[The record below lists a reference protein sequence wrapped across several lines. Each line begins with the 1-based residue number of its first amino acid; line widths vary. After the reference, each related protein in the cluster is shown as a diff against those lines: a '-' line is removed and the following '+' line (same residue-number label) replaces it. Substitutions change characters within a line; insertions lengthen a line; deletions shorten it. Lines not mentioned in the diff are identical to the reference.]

1 MRCATDRVTSTE
13 ERSPTVVTSREGV
26 MEWGDYATWYRV
38 TGDLQ
43 AATPLVILHG
53 GPGMAHDYLD
63 SLTRL
68 ADSGRAV
75 IHYDQVGC
83 GKSSHHPDADPSMW
97 TVELF
102 LDELTRLLATLGID
116 QSGYHL
122 LGQSWGG
129 MLAAEF
135 AVLQPGGLRSLILSN
150 SPASIPTWTAEARR
164 LRLDLPDEVRDTLDR
179 HEAAGTIDDPE
190 YLAAAQVFYDR
201 HVCRVVPNPEEVQR
215 STEQFTQD
223 PTVYL
228 TMNGPTEFHCIG
240 TIKDWTIEDRVH
252 AISVPTLLL
261 TGAYDEATE
270 LTNRPFAENIP
281 DVRWT
286 VFPESSHMPFIEEPE
301 AYDAAV
307 LGFLDEVD
315 HAVR

>member
-1 MRCATDRVTSTE
+1 MVTSTE
-13 ERSPTVVTSREGV
+13 AV

-38 TGDLQ
+38 TGDLG

-83 GKSSHHPDADPSMW
+83 GKSSHRPDADPSMW

-102 LDELTRLLATLGID
+102 VEELTRLLATLGID

-179 HEAAGTIDDPE
+179 HEAAGTIHDPE

-286 VFPESSHMPFIEEPE
+286 VFPESSHMPFVEEPE

-307 LGFLDEVD
+307 LRFLDEVD
-315 HAVR
+315 HAAR

>member
-1 MRCATDRVTSTE
+1 MVTSTE
-13 ERSPTVVTSREGV
+13 AV

-38 TGDLQ
+38 TGDLG

-68 ADSGRAV
+68 ADAGRAV
-75 IHYDQVGC
+75 VHYDQVGC

-102 LDELTRLLATLGID
+102 LEELTRLLETLGID

-135 AVLQPGGLRSLILSN
+135 AVLQPDGLRSLILSN

-215 STEQFTQD
+215 STEQFTAD

-252 AISVPTLLL
+252 SICVPTLLL

-270 LTNRPFAENIP
+270 LTNRPFAEHIP
-281 DVRWT
+281 DVCWT

-307 LGFLDEVD
+307 LEFFDEVD

>member
-1 MRCATDRVTSTE
+1 MVTSTE
-13 ERSPTVVTSREGV
+13 AV

-38 TGDLQ
+38 TGDLE

-83 GKSSHHPDADPSMW
+83 GNSSHHPDADPSMW

-102 LDELTRLLATLGID
+102 VEELTRLLATLGID

-150 SPASIPTWTAEARR
+150 SPASIPIWTAEARR

-286 VFPESSHMPFIEEPE
+286 VFPESSHMPFVEEPE

>member
-1 MRCATDRVTSTE
+1 M
-13 ERSPTVVTSREGV
+13 
-26 MEWGDYATWYRV
+26 
-38 TGDLQ
+38 
-43 AATPLVILHG
+43 
-53 GPGMAHDYLD
+53 
-63 SLTRL
+63 
-68 ADSGRAV
+68 
-75 IHYDQVGC
+75 
-83 GKSSHHPDADPSMW
+83 
-97 TVELF
+97 
-102 LDELTRLLATLGID
+102 
-116 QSGYHL
+116 
-122 LGQSWGG
+122 
-129 MLAAEF
+129 
-135 AVLQPGGLRSLILSN
+135 
-150 SPASIPTWTAEARR
+150 
-164 LRLDLPDEVRDTLDR
+164 RDTLDR
-179 HEAAGTIDDPE
+179 HEAAGTIHDPE

-286 VFPESSHMPFIEEPE
+286 VFPESSHMPFVEEPE

-307 LGFLDEVD
+307 LRFLDEVD

>member
-1 MRCATDRVTSTE
+1 MVTSTE
-13 ERSPTVVTSREGV
+13 AV

-38 TGDLQ
+38 TGDLE

-68 ADSGRAV
+68 ADSGRAG

-83 GKSSHHPDADPSMW
+83 GNSSHHPDADPSMW

-102 LDELTRLLATLGID
+102 VEELTRLLATLGID

-286 VFPESSHMPFIEEPE
+286 VFPESSHMPFVEEPE

>member
-1 MRCATDRVTSTE
+1 MVTSTE
-13 ERSPTVVTSREGV
+13 AA

-38 TGDLQ
+38 TGDLE

-83 GKSSHHPDADPSMW
+83 GNSSHHPDADPSMW

-102 LDELTRLLATLGID
+102 VEELTRLLATLGID

-286 VFPESSHMPFIEEPE
+286 VFPESSHMPFVEEPE

>member
-1 MRCATDRVTSTE
+1 MVTSTE
-13 ERSPTVVTSREGV
+13 AV

-38 TGDLQ
+38 TGDLE

-83 GKSSHHPDADPSMW
+83 GKSSHRPDADPSMW

-102 LDELTRLLATLGID
+102 VEELTRLLATLGID

-179 HEAAGTIDDPE
+179 HEAAGTIHDPE

-286 VFPESSHMPFIEEPE
+286 VFPESSHMPFVEEPE

-307 LGFLDEVD
+307 LRFLDEVD

>member
-1 MRCATDRVTSTE
+1 MVTSTE
-13 ERSPTVVTSREGV
+13 AV
-26 MEWGDYATWYRV
+26 MEWGDYAAWYRV
-38 TGDLQ
+38 TGDLA

-102 LDELTRLLATLGID
+102 VEELTRLLATLGID

-135 AVLQPGGLRSLILSN
+135 AVLQPLGLRSLILSN

-164 LRLDLPDEVRDTLDR
+164 LRLDLPEGVRDTLDR

-190 YLAAAQVFYDR
+190 SWPQPRSSTTATSAEW
-201 HVCRVVPNPEEVQR
+201 CRIPKRCSAPPSSSPRIQP
-215 STEQFTQD
+215 ST
-223 PTVYL
+223 
-228 TMNGPTEFHCIG
+228 
-240 TIKDWTIEDRVH
+240 
-252 AISVPTLLL
+252 
-261 TGAYDEATE
+261 
-270 LTNRPFAENIP
+270 RP
-281 DVRWT
+281 
-286 VFPESSHMPFIEEPE
+286 
-301 AYDAAV
+301 
-307 LGFLDEVD
+307 
-315 HAVR
+315 

>member
-1 MRCATDRVTSTE
+1 MVTSTE
-13 ERSPTVVTSREGV
+13 AV

-38 TGDLQ
+38 TGDLE

-83 GKSSHHPDADPSMW
+83 GNSSHHPDADPSMW

-102 LDELTRLLATLGID
+102 VEELTRLLATLGID

-286 VFPESSHMPFIEEPE
+286 VFPESSHMPFVEEPE

-307 LGFLDEVD
+307 LEFLDEVD